1 MTTPTMLNQ
10 SMQAGLAA
18 LPLFN
23 LLLNDDIFLTSATT
37 QATAS
42 SSLRSGANR
51 VTASGGAAAACVLPA
66 LINYDQGSD
75 FVFVI
80 NDSANSIA
88 VFAAPGDTMQGTL
101 NGSLTV
107 AAGGTGFF
115 VRVPPLYLNPPAGF
129 GITAT
134 QWRAAAMT

>member
-10 SMQAGLAA
+10 SMQSGFASM
-18 LPLFN
+18 PMFN
-23 LLLNDDIFLTSATT
+23 LLLNDDIYLTSATT

-42 SSLRSGANR
+42 VSLRAGANR
-51 VTASGGAAAACVLPA
+51 ITAAAGAAAACVLPA

-80 NDSANSIA
+80 NDSGNTVA

-101 NGSLTV
+101 NGSLTIAV
-107 AAGGTGFF
+107 GGSGFF
-115 VRVPPLYLNPPAGF
+115 VRVPPIYLNPPAGF
-129 GITAT
+129 GLTAT
-134 QWRAAAMT
+134 QWRAAALT